1 MLIYKKVLV
10 VLIQFLSLPLFAVPL
25 LKLQTNYN
33 SNYDK
38 KSEKIKSSLNEYAR
52 LKTSYLSASIYTEQ
66 NAEYDSFSD
75 TTRYGIEAKC
85 KNIDVG
91 NSEVCFKASSL
102 NLSYSGLLSRMKNQE
117 KLLTSSSPLSA
128 SINAPRGISSHIP
141 TISSSKKEKSFHF
154 ETSIESDKTTTY
166 TDFTLFDLDNITEK
180 KEFAA
185 SFAETLLFDFSNPL
199 LSTVQVAS
207 YKTEQKS
214 ICDLSLALSNKALS
228 LVSVMDSVQSDE
240 KIFFTSTSAASVLI
254 NADSIGSFI
263 IQGGFFKGNE
273 KSKIKNME
281 SLGLI
286 YDFFNNRVR
295 IGSRV
300 VRTEKQDEETTKYL
314 FGLRY
319 HEGNLALSLVLS
331 DVQNK
336 QSAIFSASNKVN
348 TIRLSLNARASNDKD
363 SDEFT
368 ASVRTGIRAEDYL
381 FAQCNVGASINK
393 KDGEIKKRTADTN
406 ILFSFGS
413 DIIWIGKIS
422 FNVAF

>member
-1 MLIYKKVLV
+1 MALYKKVLIAF
-10 VLIQFLSLPLFAVPL
+10 IQFLSLPLFAEPI
-25 LKLQTNYN
+25 LKIQTNYN
-33 SNYDK
+33 ANYDK
-38 KSEKIKSSLNEYAR
+38 KSDKIKSSLNEYAR
-52 LKTSYLSASIYTEQ
+52 LKSSYLTASMCTEQ

-85 KNIDVG
+85 KNINIG

-102 NLSYSGLLSRMKNQE
+102 NLSYSGLFSRLKNQE

-141 TISSSKKEKSFHF
+141 TISSSKKEKSLHF

-166 TDFTLFDLDNITEK
+166 TDFTLFDLNNMMEK
-180 KEFAA
+180 NDFAA
-185 SFAETLLFDFSNPL
+185 SFAQTFLFDVTSPL
-199 LSTVQVAS
+199 LSTVQFAS
-207 YKTEQKS
+207 YKAAQDV
-214 ICDLSLALSNKALS
+214 ICDLSLALSNKSIS
-228 LVSVMDSVQSDE
+228 LVSAIDSVQTEE

-263 IQGGFFKGNE
+263 VQGGFFKGTE
-273 KSKIKNME
+273 KNKIKNME

-295 IGSRV
+295 IGNRI
-300 VRTEKQDEETTKYL
+300 VRTEKKGEETTKYL

-319 HEGNLALSLVLS
+319 CEGNLVLSLVFS

-336 QSAIFSASNKVN
+336 QSAIFSAANKVN
-348 TIRLSLNARASNDKD
+348 TLRLSLNARASNDKD
-363 SDEFT
+363 NDEFT
-368 ASVRTGIRAEDYL
+368 ASVRTGIKAEDYL
-381 FAQCNVGASINK
+381 FAQWKVGASINK